1 MQRGGTALVR
11 RATIT
16 HRAPSPAVRPAS
28 PPPEPDRSI
37 GDLIEQVLD
46 DALDYGRAELEL
58 LKARAQD
65 IVGDYVRAAI
75 LFGIA
80 AVLALA
86 GILTLFVGIA
96 IALARWIGPLGG
108 AVVSTLIAVAIAGAL
123 VWIAMADLE
132 KDR

>member
-1 MQRGGTALVR
+1 MLK
-11 RATIT
+11 
-16 HRAPSPAVRPAS
+16 PSEQH
-28 PPPEPDRSI
+28 PPPGPERSI

-58 LKARAQD
+58 LKARAQEL
-65 IVGDYVRAAI
+65 VESYVRAAI

-86 GILTLFVGIA
+86 GIITLFVGIA

-108 AVVSTLIAVAIAGAL
+108 AVVSTLLAAGIGAL
-123 VWIAMADLE
+123 LVWLAIRDLKE
-132 KDR
+132 DQ